1 MLAGI
6 ESTLLH
12 SSMERGI
19 ERGRGGKGG
28 KKKDVDGIP
37 HNPESEDVSS
47 LLNLRRSDLHS
58 P

>member
-19 ERGRGGKGG
+19 ERGARGGG
-28 KKKDVDGIP
+28 KKKDVDANP
-37 HNPESEDVSS
+37 HNPESEDVCS
-47 LLNLRRSDLHS
+47 LLHLR
-58 P
+58 